1 MSLESNPYGR
11 AFGKDARAS
20 CGAGTSTRDT
30 RGEAKHTS
38 DYLNRE
44 FCSHFKLNRTLGTC
58 AKMFARL
65 LLPVPACF
73 AASEE
78 KEQCSCSP
86 LAGFSWHT
94 DWAGLFHPSA

>member
-44 FCSHFKLNRTLGTC
+44 LCSHFKLNWTLGTC